1 MISRTVKTSLLWKT
15 RFSKILE
22 TCYTGWW
29 QFGKCTR
36 ENKCTHGRFTCF
48 ISSEM
53 FENEKHITVL
63 KLEKHI
69 TVNFLQVIHRFVR
82 DITADFLLFKAPKYH
97 KEKATNWDP
106 YSYPIYRIYH
116 WREISYGEIARARI
130 VTDEETEI
138 SQRTAWLHCSV
149 AGSLGTACTTKR
161 WKLHYDS
168 LEDRLHFL

>member
-1 MISRTVKTSLLWKT
+1 MYTWTFHVFYFERDVWKWKT
-15 RFSKILE
+15 YHS
-22 TCYTGWW
+22 
-29 QFGKCTR
+29 
-36 ENKCTHGRFTCF
+36 
-48 ISSEM
+48 
-53 FENEKHITVL
+53 L

-116 WREISYGEIARARI
+116 WREISYWDPYSYPIYRIYHWREISYGEICW
-130 VTDEETEI
+130 
-138 SQRTAWLHCSV
+138 SQDCHWWGNWNFQWTAWLHCSV
-149 AGSLGTACTTKR
+149 AGSLGTAFTTKKR

>member
-53 FENEKHITVL
+53 FENGKHITVWNWKSISQL
-63 KLEKHI
+63 I
-69 TVNFLQVIHRFVR
+69 FCR
-82 DITADFLLFKAPKYH
+82 LFTDLYAISQQIFYYSSSKISRRENY
-97 KEKATNWDP
+97 NWDP

-116 WREISYGEIARARI
+116 WQEISYGEIARARI

-138 SQRTAWLHCSV
+138 SQWAAWLHCGV
-149 AGSLGTACTTKR
+149 AGSLGTACTT
-161 WKLHYDS
+161 
-168 LEDRLHFL
+168 